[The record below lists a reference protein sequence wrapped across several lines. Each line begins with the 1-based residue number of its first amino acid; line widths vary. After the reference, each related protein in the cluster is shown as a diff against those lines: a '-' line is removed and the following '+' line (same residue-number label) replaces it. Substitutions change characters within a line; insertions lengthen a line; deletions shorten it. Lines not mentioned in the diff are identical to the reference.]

1 MLFMFS
7 TLFQATG
14 FKRALDLFEA
24 GRFDEG
30 KALLKSLQDEFLAVC
45 DENEALK
52 KQLAEV
58 AEVLDLAEKIQFDG
72 QKYWLDEDGERKGP
86 FCQVC
91 YDRDGLLVH
100 LHRRENHW
108 ECQSCH
114 GLYILPREGEKA
126 PQKKPRLRTTLDK
139 SVPLFLEQEMG

>member
-1 MLFMFS
+1 MFS
-7 TLFQATG
+7 TLYQATG

-45 DENEALK
+45 DENQALK
-52 KQLAEV
+52 QQLAEV
-58 AEVLDLAEKIQFDG
+58 AEVLDLAEKVQFDG
-72 QKYWLDEDGERKGP
+72 QKYWLEEDGERKGP

-100 LHRRENHW
+100 LHQRENHW
-108 ECQSCH
+108 ECQSCQ
-114 GLYILPREGEKA
+114 GLYMLPREAEKS
-126 PQKKPRLRTTLDK
+126 PQKKPRMRTAQEKT
-139 SVPLFLEQEMG
+139 VPLFLEQEMG

>member
-1 MLFMFS
+1 MFS

-30 KALLKSLQDEFLAVC
+30 KVLLKSLQDEFLAVC

-52 KQLAEV
+52 RQLAEV
-58 AEVLDLAEKIQFDG
+58 AEVLDLAEKVHFDG
-72 QKYWLDEDGERKGP
+72 QKYWLDEDDERKGP

-91 YDRDGLLVH
+91 YDREGLLVH
-100 LHRRENHW
+100 LHEHENHW

-114 GLYILPREGEKA
+114 SLYMASHETEKTVPR
-126 PQKKPRLRTTLDK
+126 KPRIRASLEKTL
-139 SVPLFLEQEMG
+139 PLFLEQEIS

>member
-1 MLFMFS
+1 MFS

-14 FKRALDLFEA
+14 FKRAFDLFEE
-24 GRFDEG
+24 GKLDEA
-30 KALLKSLQDEFLAVC
+30 KALLKSLQEEFLAVC
-45 DENEALK
+45 EENEALK
-52 KQLAEV
+52 SQISEV

-72 QKYWLDEDGERKGP
+72 QKYWLIDDGERKGP

-100 LHRRENHW
+100 LHQHENHW

-114 GLYILPREGEKA
+114 GLYMIPRSTKDTPE
-126 PQKKPRLRTTLDK
+126 KKPQMRSTLK
-139 SVPLFLEQEMG
+139 KTIPLFLEQELG

>member
-1 MLFMFS
+1 MLS

-24 GRFDEG
+24 GKFEEG
-30 KALLKSLQDEFLAVC
+30 RALLKSLQEEFLAVC

-52 KQLAEV
+52 AQLAEV
-58 AEVLDLAEKIQFDG
+58 AEVLDLAEKVQFDG
-72 QKYWLDEDGERKGP
+72 QKYWLYDGGQRKGP

-100 LHRRENHW
+100 LHEHEKHW

-114 GLYILPREGEKA
+114 GLYMIPRDAKTGV
-126 PQKKPRLRTTLDK
+126 QKKPQLRTTLK
-139 SVPLFLEQEMG
+139 KPIPLFLEQEMG

>member
-1 MLFMFS
+1 MFS

-14 FKRALDLFEA
+14 FKRAFDLFEA

-30 KALLKSLQDEFLAVC
+30 KVLLKSLQDEFMAVC

-52 KQLAEV
+52 RQLAEV
-58 AEVLDLAEKIQFDG
+58 AEVLDLAEKVRFDG
-72 QKYWLDEDGERKGP
+72 QKYWLEEDGERKGP

-100 LHRRENHW
+100 LHKHENHW
-108 ECQSCH
+108 ECRSCH
-114 GLYILPREGEKA
+114 GLYMLPREA
-126 PQKKPRLRTTLDK
+126 DTSHDKKPRLRAAMEKT
-139 SVPLFLEQEMG
+139 VPLFMEREMS

>member
-1 MLFMFS
+1 MFS

-24 GRFDEG
+24 GRLDEG
-30 KALLKSLQDEFLAVC
+30 RVLLKSLQDEFLAVC

-52 KQLAEV
+52 RQLAEV
-58 AEVLDLAEKIQFDG
+58 AEVLDLAEKVRFDG

-100 LHRRENHW
+100 LHRHEKHW

-114 GLYILPREGEKA
+114 SLYVASGEADKPA
-126 PQKKPRLRTTLDK
+126 PKKPRMRSAMEK